1 MLCVRNDYL
10 DDIIRWFC
18 NFLCTASEVND
29 SSFIFGSQIIHFLR
43 HGHTGFGSF
52 SVKLAHLSVAQGQ
65 CKDCL
70 KSL

>member
-29 SSFIFGSQIIHFLR
+29 SSLFLARKLYIF
-43 HGHTGFGSF
+43 
-52 SVKLAHLSVAQGQ
+52 
-65 CKDCL
+65 
-70 KSL
+70 